1 MKLKLSQLFVASAA
15 AVSFS
20 VIAAGQQQDRQAEQP
35 GTPSTGASASQQQSG
50 AAAGATQPGASEQ
63 RDSAAAGGA
72 TQQPGAATGDTQQP
86 GAAAGA
92 SQQPSAAA
100 GATQP
105 MGQQHDQQT
114 IRKVQE
120 KLSEKGHQV
129 QVDGMMGPETQQAL
143 REFQKKE
150 GIQETGQLDQQTLSA
165 LGVEETGAA
174 AGAGAPA
181 SGAPAS
187 GAPASDAPASGATT
201 PGAAQQPG
209 QTEKKY

>member
-1 MKLKLSQLFVASAA
+1 MKLRLSQLFIASAA

-20 VIAAGQQQDRQAEQP
+20 VIAAGQQQDRQAQAQQP
-35 GTPSTGASASQQQSG
+35 GTPSTGATASQQQSG
-50 AAAGATQPGASEQ
+50 AAAGATQPGASEK
-63 RDSAAAGGA
+63 RDSAAGGA
-72 TQQPGAATGDTQQP
+72 TQQPS
-86 GAAAGA
+86 AAAGA
-92 SQQPSAAA
+92 S
-100 GATQP
+100 QP

-120 KLSEKGHQV
+120 KLTEKGHKV

-150 GIQETGQLDQQTLSA
+150 GIQESGQLDKQTLSA

-187 GAPASDAPASGATT
+187 GATT
-201 PGAAQQPG
+201 PGAQSDRAPGQTGQQPG
-209 QTEKKY
+209 QTQKKY

>member
-1 MKLKLSQLFVASAA
+1 MKLRLSQLFIASAA

-20 VIAAGQQQDRQAEQP
+20 VIAAGQQQDRQAQAQQP
-35 GTPSTGASASQQQSG
+35 GTPSTGASASQQQPG
-50 AAAGATQPGASEQ
+50 AAAGASQPGASEK
-63 RDSAAAGGA
+63 RDSAAGGA
-72 TQQPGAATGDTQQP
+72 TQQP

-100 GATQP
+100 GASQP